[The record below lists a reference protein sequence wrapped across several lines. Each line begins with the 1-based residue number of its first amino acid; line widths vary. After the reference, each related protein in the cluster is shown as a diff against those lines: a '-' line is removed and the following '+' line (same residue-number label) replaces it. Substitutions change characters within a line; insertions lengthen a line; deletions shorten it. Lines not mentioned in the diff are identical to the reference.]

1 MSSHIRSKSRRGQSL
16 LLVFLMLVAIVGVL
30 ALTLDFGFVILARR
44 QMQTGVNP
52 AAIEGLR
59 NIDLDDDNVGDGRA
73 SAKKLVQNVFD
84 DDLDP
89 RQNDTTVGAGISSS
103 LVQGSGYRKATL
115 GSGTN
120 SRTLFQNRSQYVFR
134 PVPQLNESNQ
144 IHGDLVAGQYD
155 VNSLSHEEFSD
166 YSRADFS
173 VIPNAGINN
182 SFLVRLRRTHNPNDL
197 DDILGVSSSDGG
209 LPLLIGRLAWFSK
222 QPADAA
228 YAIRRDGVSVRATA
242 IADAKFAVRV
252 WPASE
257 NPQIYGAIPFGVL
270 KSVFVSQTILDSSI
284 LPTAG
289 TLMRYGQVASIAASG
304 SYSGEVGY
312 VAVIDDSIAPN
323 RVIGFYLA
331 NASNIQDRQSNCS
344 CRLQDAWPV
353 VGSLTTEQRIAL
365 NVSRQEAAENSPN
378 QLLKCPALVRS
389 IR

>member
-1 MSSHIRSKSRRGQSL
+1 MSSPIRSKSRRGQSL

-52 AAIEGLR
+52 AALEGLR

-144 IHGDLVAGQYD
+144 IHGDLVSGQYD
-155 VNSLSHEEFSD
+155 VNSLNHEEFSD

-182 SFLVRLRRTHNPNDL
+182 SFLVRLRRTYWL
-197 DDILGVSSSDGG
+197 
-209 LPLLIGRLAWFSK
+209 RF
-222 QPADAA
+222 
-228 YAIRRDGVSVRATA
+228 
-242 IADAKFAVRV
+242 
-252 WPASE
+252 
-257 NPQIYGAIPFGVL
+257 
-270 KSVFVSQTILDSSI
+270 
-284 LPTAG
+284 
-289 TLMRYGQVASIAASG
+289 
-304 SYSGEVGY
+304 
-312 VAVIDDSIAPN
+312 
-323 RVIGFYLA
+323 
-331 NASNIQDRQSNCS
+331 
-344 CRLQDAWPV
+344 
-353 VGSLTTEQRIAL
+353 
-365 NVSRQEAAENSPN
+365 
-378 QLLKCPALVRS
+378 
-389 IR
+389 